1 MVDTLKVPDLG
12 RLEIV
17 ETYAYYDEPVL
28 FSCKNA
34 AGQFY
39 LVVAADEN
47 DQYET
52 WLYAKVSIERLN
64 LIRSDLIDL
73 HDAFADTEDGSV
85 FQVRFS
91 YDQTEPIL
99 ESVQSNQISEDMLPI
114 PGEYLELETDTLP
127 LLSNAE
133 EIAKS
138 RNQEILNLILKSA
151 EEFNTKVPII
161 FLSKIFGKLQDV
173 INSIGMIY
181 DNSGCS
187 PKDMKHKM
195 QMSLVGIGAGSFDI
209 RLASEKITQLDLLGY
224 SDHGKVIEE
233 FLKLLNAGD
242 DHNKLKELLKP
253 LKSKVAKN
261 YTDFLKLLNEFVM
274 DTKFKWVSP
283 LPNKGGTAYLSR
295 HQMQEAI
302 EFLEK
307 YREENPPPFSITGK
321 LTGALLSKK
330 RFEIETTDE
339 TYTGKIRDEAI
350 ASVSSATL
358 SRIYTAVIQEVAE
371 RSETTDEITKTQY
384 LLLSLDDNQDNKLKS

>member
-1 MVDTLKVPDLG
+1 MVNTLNVPDLG

-64 LIRSDLIDL
+64 LIRSDIIDL

-85 FQVRFS
+85 LQVKFS
-91 YDQTEPIL
+91 YDQTEPRI
-99 ESVQSNQISEDMLPI
+99 ESIQSNKISEDMLPI
-114 PGEYLELETDTLP
+114 PGEYLELELDTLP

-133 EIAKS
+133 EIAES
-138 RNQEILNLILKSA
+138 RNQEILNLTLKFADGSHIKA
-151 EEFNTKVPII
+151 PIT
-161 FLSKIFGKLQDV
+161 FLSKIFGKLQNI
-173 INSIGMIY
+173 INSIGMMY

-195 QMSLVGIGAGSFDI
+195 QMSLVGVGAGSFDI
-209 RLASEKITQLDLLGY
+209 RLASEKITQIDLLGY
-224 SDHGKVIEE
+224 SDYGKVIEE
-233 FLKLLNAGD
+233 FLKLLNARN
-242 DHNKLKELLKP
+242 DHNQLKELLIP

-261 YTDFLKLLNEFVM
+261 YTDFLKSLNEFVM

-283 LPNKGGTAYLSR
+283 IPNKGGTAYLSR
-295 HQMQEAI
+295 LQMQEAI

-307 YREENPPPFSITGK
+307 YHEENPPPFPITGK
-321 LTGALLSKK
+321 LTGAVLSKK

-339 TYTGKIRDEAI
+339 TYSGKIRDEAI
-350 ASVSSATL
+350 ASVSTATL
-358 SRIYTAVIQEVAE
+358 SRIYTAVIQEVTE

-384 LLLSLDDNQDNKLKS
+384 LLLSLNDNQLEEQ